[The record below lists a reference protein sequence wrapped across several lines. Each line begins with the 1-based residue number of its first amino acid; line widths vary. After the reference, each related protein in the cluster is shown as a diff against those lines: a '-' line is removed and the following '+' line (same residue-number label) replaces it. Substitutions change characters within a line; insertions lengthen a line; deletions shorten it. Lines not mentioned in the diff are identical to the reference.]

1 MNTKVYNIQVFVNN
15 NKYLKT
21 IIKDLGLTS
30 ISYLQRVKIKTNEE

>member
-21 IIKDLGLTS
+21 IVKDLDFNKHIAFAES
-30 ISYLQRVKIKTNEE
+30 